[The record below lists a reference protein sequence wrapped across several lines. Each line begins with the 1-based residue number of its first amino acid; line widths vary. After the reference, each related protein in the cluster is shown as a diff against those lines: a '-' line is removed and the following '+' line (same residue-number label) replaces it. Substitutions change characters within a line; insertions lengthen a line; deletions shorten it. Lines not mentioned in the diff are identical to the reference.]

1 MKTTL
6 KIKTIDVQAKEWF
19 DKVNGNSYF
28 SANVTINY
36 GLENQQNIFLPFQ
49 YGYGSHYMDIA
60 GQELLELKLVKKN
73 DNNTFFQ
80 LWKYC
85 QDNKIILRTSKR
97 ENCLKRELK
106 Y

>member
-1 MKTTL
+1 M
-6 KIKTIDVQAKEWF
+6 
-19 DKVNGNSYF
+19 
-28 SANVTINY
+28 
-36 GLENQQNIFLPFQ
+36 
-49 YGYGSHYMDIA
+49 A
-60 GQELLELKLVKKN
+60 GTELLKLKLVKKE
-73 DNNTFFQ
+73 DNNTFFS

>member
-1 MKTTL
+1 MKTL
-6 KIKTIDVQAKEWF
+6 KIKTIDIQSKEWF

-49 YGYGSHYMDIA
+49 YGYGTHYEYVA
-60 GQELLELKLVKKN
+60 VHELSKLKLIKKD
-73 DNNTFFQ
+73 DNNPFFS

-85 QDNKIILRTSKR
+85 QDNKIILRKSKR